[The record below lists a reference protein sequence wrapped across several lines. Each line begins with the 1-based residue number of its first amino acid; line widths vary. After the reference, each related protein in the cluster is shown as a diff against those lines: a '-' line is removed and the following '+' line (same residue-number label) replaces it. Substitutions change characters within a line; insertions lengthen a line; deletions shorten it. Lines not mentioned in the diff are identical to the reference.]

1 MGLEASVAAG
11 MWRKNSGV
19 TTMTT
24 PNEQPGAER
33 PAGPESF
40 SPHDAPPTQTEGAL
54 VPPPGKPPTAIGAAA
69 ESFPPDPARFS
80 EAWRRPG
87 WGHRTRAAQL
97 ATKIFDTLDAI
108 GDRIAE
114 QLRLRH

>member
-1 MGLEASVAAG
+1 MS
-11 MWRKNSGV
+11 
-19 TTMTT
+19 T

-40 SPHDAPPTQTEGAL
+40 LPEDAPPTQSEGAL

-69 ESFPPDPARFS
+69 ESLPPEPAKFS
-80 EAWRRPG
+80 EPWRRPG
-87 WGHRTRAAQL
+87 WGHRTRVARL
-97 ATKIFDTLDAI
+97 ATQIFDTLDAI

-114 QLRLRH
+114 QLRLRQ